1 MFGNTRC
8 SSPCSSPS
16 SQPPSARRAPRLDRD
31 DLIAAFRD
39 ADFETGM
46 RAADLWPAGW
56 E

>member
-1 MFGNTRC
+1 MLIALLVAEFAAPERD
-8 SSPCSSPS
+8 
-16 SQPPSARRAPRLDRD
+16 APRLDRD